1 LEKIRLWKIP
11 HKKKENNMELLAP
24 AGNYEKFLT
33 ALHFGADA
41 VYLAGGRFG
50 LRAFAGNF
58 SEEEMTKA
66 VALAHEKH
74 KKVYVTL
81 NIIAKD
87 KDFDGLEEY
96 LAFLQR
102 IKVDAVIVADLGV
115 VSFIREKAPS
125 LCVHVST
132 QANIIN
138 SYSAKLMASLGA
150 KRLILAREL
159 SLEEIKLIRQSVPP
173 EVEIEVFV
181 HGAMCMAYSGRCLLS
196 NYLTGRDSNHG
207 ECVQACRWKYMVRE
221 VSRQDELEVQEDE
234 KGTYIFNSKDLN
246 MLSHLKQLQD
256 IGVDSI
262 KIEGRMKSPYYVATV
277 VNAYRKA
284 LDMLPQKPT
293 AELEAELLKA
303 SHRHYTTGFYFGD
316 LDRQFTQDSMPVQ
329 ESEFVAVVT
338 KDSCGGFVE
347 VEMRNKFS
355 VGDTLEILST
365 NNDSFNKNFVVS
377 EIKNLKG
384 ENLDSAKVVQE
395 RVIIPCKFSL
405 SVGDILRR

>member
-1 LEKIRLWKIP
+1 
-11 HKKKENNMELLAP
+11 MELLAP
-24 AGNYEKFLT
+24 AGNFEKFLT

-58 SEEEMTKA
+58 SEEEMRQA
-66 VALAHEKH
+66 VKIAHERN

-87 KDFDGLEEY
+87 KDFEGLEDY
-96 LAFLQR
+96 LRFLEE
-102 IKVDAVIVADLGV
+102 IGVDAVIVADLGV
-115 VSFIREKAPS
+115 VAFIREKAPNIP
-125 LCVHVST
+125 VHVST

-138 SYSAKLMASLGA
+138 SYSAKLMVELGA

-159 SLEEIKLIRQSVPP
+159 SLQEIKMIRENVPSD
-173 EVEIEVFV
+173 VEIEVFV

-221 VSRQDELEVQEDE
+221 VNREDELEVQEDE
-234 KGTYIFNSKDLN
+234 RGSYIFNSKDLN
-246 MLSHLKQLQD
+246 MLSHLQELEE

-277 VNAYRKA
+277 VNAYRRA

-293 AELEAELLKA
+293 EELERELLKA
-303 SHRHYTTGFYFGD
+303 SHRRYTTGFYFGD
-316 LDRQFTQDSMPVQ
+316 ENKQYTLDSMPVQ

-338 KDSCGGFVE
+338 KDTQNGVVE

-355 VGDTLEILST
+355 VGDTLEILSV
-365 NNDSFNKNFVVS
+365 NDEAFNKKFVIK
-377 EIKNLKG
+377 EIRNLEG
-384 ENLDSAKVVQE
+384 EKLESAKLVQE
-395 RVIIPCKFSL
+395 RVVVPCEYNL
-405 SVGDILRR
+405 SAGDILRR

>member
-1 LEKIRLWKIP
+1 
-11 HKKKENNMELLAP
+11 MELLAP
-24 AGNYEKFLT
+24 AGNFEKFLT

-58 SEEEMTKA
+58 TDDEMRKA
-66 VALAHEKH
+66 LKIAHERH

-87 KDFDGLEEY
+87 KDFEGLEEY
-96 LAFLQR
+96 LHFLEE
-102 IKVDAVIVADLGV
+102 IGVDAVIVADLGV
-115 VSFIREKAPS
+115 VAFIREKAPN
-125 LCVHVST
+125 LTVHVST

-138 SYSAKLMASLGA
+138 SYSANLMVNLGA

-159 SLEEIKLIRQSVPP
+159 SLQEIKMIRENVPSN
-173 EVEIEVFV
+173 VEIEVFV

-234 KGTYIFNSKDLN
+234 RGSYIFNSKDLN
-246 MLSHLKQLQD
+246 MLSHLQELKE

-277 VNAYRKA
+277 VNAYRRA

-293 AELEAELLKA
+293 AELERELLKA
-303 SHRHYTTGFYFGD
+303 SHRRYTTGFFFKDEDKQYT
-316 LDRQFTQDSMPVQ
+316 LDSMPVQ

-338 KDSCGGFVE
+338 KDTKDGFVE

-365 NNDSFNKNFVVS
+365 NPDAFNKKFVVE
-377 EIKNLKG
+377 EIR
-384 ENLDSAKVVQE
+384 NLDGEKLESAKVVQE
-395 RVIIPCKFSL
+395 RVLIPCKFNL
-405 SVGDILRR
+405 SAGDILRR